1 MQYFYDQFLIE
12 QTQTLKQKLNLEDL
26 KTNLTK
32 YFQQYSLFIQ
42 FIFYIFNNLYH
53 FNETT
58 SSQQQNGDNS
68 EASIKFKLF
77 AKSDGKNEQNVACLC
92 KILNQL
98 LDSYLSLT
106 QINDTNAVYQ
116 QNVQNYAQTFIISYI
131 DVILKLTQ
139 NLNSNTSEIDFILTE
154 LASIFCKLFDLS
166 YNLKTLTKNQTENK
180 LEMRLILKYFN
191 QRFINSKKF
200 NDHFEHLFNEL
211 MN

>member
-1 MQYFYDQFLIE
+1 MKTSNNESIY
-12 QTQTLKQKLNLEDL
+12 KLLVFSL
-26 KTNLTK
+26 K
-32 YFQQYSLFIQ
+32 YFL
-42 FIFYIFNNLYH
+42 
-53 FNETT
+53 
-58 SSQQQNGDNS
+58 
-68 EASIKFKLF
+68 KFKLF
-77 AKSDGKNEQNVACLC
+77 AKSDGKNKQNVACLC

-106 QINDTNAVYQ
+106 QINDTNAVDQ